1 MSLLARFA
9 FVVVG
14 QKLLAGYLSYNV
26 VGGSLIHR
34 SIFGL
39 SANIVNF
46 VILCISHNIKL

>member
-14 QKLLAGYLSYNV
+14 QKLLAEYLSYNV
-26 VGGSLIHR
+26 VSGSLIYR

-39 SANIVNF
+39 SANVVNF
-46 VILCISHNIKL
+46 DI